1 VCRFGSAQGQSGHK
15 SGALGLTLGRPN
27 SPIAW
32 ARGQIFRR
40 NLSSHSSVSARGGA
54 TVFPITESSVN
65 DILHHLKYLYGRSCV
80 DSLFFWTILR
90 YEMPQ
95 PLEI

>member
-1 VCRFGSAQGQSGHK
+1 MRK
-15 SGALGLTLGRPN
+15 M
-27 SPIAW
+27 
-32 ARGQIFRR
+32 
-40 NLSSHSSVSARGGA
+40 RGGA
-54 TVFPITESSVN
+54 TVFPITESLVN
-65 DILHHLKYLYGRSCV
+65 DILHHLKYLYGRFCV